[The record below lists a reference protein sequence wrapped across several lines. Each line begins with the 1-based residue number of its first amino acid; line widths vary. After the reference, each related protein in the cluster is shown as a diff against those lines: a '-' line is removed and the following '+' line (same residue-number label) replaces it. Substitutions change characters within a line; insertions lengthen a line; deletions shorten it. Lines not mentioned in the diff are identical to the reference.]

1 MINLN
6 SVDLVLQLD
15 SLVIPRGGHVGLS
28 KLDLQATNFT
38 IATQICLDSTTHR
51 NIVLGNWSAH
61 QNAWQLLFAINAMG
75 YPSIQLRKDCATNG
89 TDPYQDLL
97 ALTGEL
103 ALTARRWHHVAI
115 VFDWSPGYVKT
126 AASLYLDGQV
136 AGVALPKIQ
145 PDPRLANPY
154 RLKSSPNAYMI
165 GRKEDTADDDSW
177 FAGQL
182 RDFRI
187 YTRALSGAE
196 IIQLI
201 DVD

>member
-1 MINLN
+1 
-6 SVDLVLQLD
+6 V
-15 SLVIPRGGHVGLS
+15 
-28 KLDLQATNFT
+28 
-38 IATQICLDSTTHR
+38 
-51 NIVLGNWSAH
+51 
-61 QNAWQLLFAINAMG
+61 
-75 YPSIQLRKDCATNG
+75 
-89 TDPYQDLL
+89 
-97 ALTGEL
+97 
-103 ALTARRWHHVAI
+103 
-115 VFDWSPGYVKT
+115 
-126 AASLYLDGQV
+126 DGQV

-165 GRKEDTADDDSW
+165 GRKEDTTDEDSW

-196 IIQLI
+196 IIELI